1 MLSGAAG
8 SRHETA
14 VEFPSVAFREGPEKI
29 LELAKAVEEIGYD
42 ELAVFD
48 TDEAIQ
54 LLRAYWGDEKVDFT
68 GKHYNAD
75 AIAMEPKP
83 PQGATLPIWVGGYGP
98 AAVRRA
104 GQLGD
109 GWMDELGVLYG
120 RLRAALG

>member
-1 MLSGAAG
+1 MKL
-8 SRHETA
+8 A

-29 LELAKAVEEIGYD
+29 IELAKAVEEIGYD

-68 GKHYNAD
+68 GKHYNTD

-98 AAVRRA
+98 AAFRRA